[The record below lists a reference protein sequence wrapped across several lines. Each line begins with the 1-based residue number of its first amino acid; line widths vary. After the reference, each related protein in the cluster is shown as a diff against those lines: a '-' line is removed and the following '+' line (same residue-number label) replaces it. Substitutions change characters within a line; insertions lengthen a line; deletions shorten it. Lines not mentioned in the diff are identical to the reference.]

1 MDDWYSMIMR
11 CIWVIYRRPLGLS
24 ERVLQGVSR
33 CGEFTHMEIY
43 CPDLRHEGFLG
54 CTFTN
59 FSMCNMMRTRECIPS
74 YSQDRGKYV
83 YHRIELENTQFDRFI
98 VWNNQQIDHNCKYNY
113 TDLCRQMI
121 PGTIASTITREVDM
135 SKPYHRKLYCSQAV
149 VLSLRVSLGPDH
161 KVCKALQ
168 GVISRLSTPLI
179 VADLLSTVL
188 GKPKPLPLF
197 K

>member
-1 MDDWYSMIMR
+1 MTMR

-33 CGEFTHMEIY
+33 CGEFTHMKIY

-59 FSMCNMMRTRECIPS
+59 FSMCEMMRTRECIPS
-74 YSQDRGKYV
+74 YSKDRDKYV
-83 YHRIELENTQFDRFI
+83 YHLIELENTQFDRFTA
-98 VWNNQQIDHNCKYNY
+98 WNNQQIDHNCKYNY
-113 TDLCRQMI
+113 ADLCRQII
-121 PGTIASTITREVDM
+121 PGKIASTITREVDM
-135 SKPYHRKLYCSQAV
+135 DKPFHRKLYCSQAA
-149 VLSLRVSLGPDH
+149 VLSLRASLGPGH

-168 GVISRLSTPLI
+168 GITSRLSTPST

-188 GKPKPLPLF
+188 GEPKPLPSF